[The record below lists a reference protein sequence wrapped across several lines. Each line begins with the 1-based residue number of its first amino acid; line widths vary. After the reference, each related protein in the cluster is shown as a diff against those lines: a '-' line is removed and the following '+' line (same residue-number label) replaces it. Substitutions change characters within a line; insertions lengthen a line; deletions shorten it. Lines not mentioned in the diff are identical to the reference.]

1 MIVLTCY
8 FQEKLFG
15 ACFQRAPWFAVT
27 SLSEYGSLHDA
38 LTFCR
43 EARIDLRE
51 VCSMWLGISKQLCST

>member
-1 MIVLTCY
+1 MALTCY

-51 VCSMWLGISKQLCST
+51 VCSMWLGFLKQLWSP